1 MRSWGRVRL
10 RVLAH
15 ARGEVLSDAEVRLFM
30 GGFRSQEKVMSLSK
44 LASNVAGG
52 VAYPGHRHFMQR
64 LLSRRGFLEK
74 TGLTAAALAA
84 AGLLPEV
91 ARSATISSAASTAH
105 GHNSTTTATPLP
117 IPGGLQLLGPSG
129 PLFHIFLPATGVEPS
144 TITNFNGFIGW
155 AAVGGKGTHTV
166 TGQAPE
172 HLPFEAD
179 VRFMRGEFVGAD
191 GRNHH
196 GAFAFI

>member
-1 MRSWGRVRL
+1 MN
-10 RVLAH
+10 
-15 ARGEVLSDAEVRLFM
+15 
-30 GGFRSQEKVMSLSK
+30 LSK
-44 LASNVAGG
+44 LASNEATGM
-52 VAYPGHRHFMQR
+52 AFPGHVHFALR
-64 LLSRRGFLEK
+64 LLSRRRFFEK
-74 TGLTAAALAA
+74 TGLTVGALAA
-84 AGLLPEV
+84 SGLVPEL
-91 ARSATISSAASTAH
+91 AWSSPVRTSASTTH
-105 GHNSTTTATPLP
+105 GHQSTTTAAPLP
-117 IPGGLQLLGPSG
+117 IPGGIQPLGPSG
-129 PLFHIFLPATGVEPS
+129 PLFHVFLPATGVEPS

-155 AAVGGKGTHTV
+155 AAMGGMGTHTV

>member
-1 MRSWGRVRL
+1 MNPNNLV
-10 RVLAH
+10 
-15 ARGEVLSDAEVRLFM
+15 
-30 GGFRSQEKVMSLSK
+30 
-44 LASNVAGG
+44 SNLAGG
-52 VAYPGHRHFMQR
+52 VVYPGHRHFTQR

-74 TGLTAAALAA
+74 TGLTAVALAA

-91 ARSATISSAASTAH
+91 ARSATITSAASTPQ
-105 GHNSTTTATPLP
+105 GRKSTTTATPLP

-129 PLFHIFLPATGVEPS
+129 PLFHVFLPATGAEPS

-155 AAVGGKGTHTV
+155 AAVGGMGMHTV
-166 TGQAPE
+166 TGEAPE

>member
-1 MRSWGRVRL
+1 MN
-10 RVLAH
+10 
-15 ARGEVLSDAEVRLFM
+15 LSAL
-30 GGFRSQEKVMSLSK
+30 
-44 LASNVAGG
+44 G
-52 VAYPGHRHFMQR
+52 VPYAGHRHFTHR
-64 LLSRRGFLEK
+64 LLSRRGFLER
-74 TGLTAAALAA
+74 TGLTAGALAA

-91 ARSATISSAASTAH
+91 ARSAAVRSAALTTH
-105 GHNSTTTATPLP
+105 GRKSTTTATPLP
-117 IPGGLQLLGPSG
+117 IPGGVQLLGPSG
-129 PLFHIFLPATGVEPS
+129 PLFHLFLPATGAEPS

-155 AAVGGKGTHTV
+155 AAVGGMGTHTV
-166 TGQAPE
+166 SGKAPE

>member
-1 MRSWGRVRL
+1 
-10 RVLAH
+10 
-15 ARGEVLSDAEVRLFM
+15 
-30 GGFRSQEKVMSLSK
+30 
-44 LASNVAGG
+44 
-52 VAYPGHRHFMQR
+52 
-64 LLSRRGFLEK
+64 SRRWVLQK

-84 AGLLPEV
+84 AGLRPEV
-91 ARSATISSAASTAH
+91 ARSATISSAASTTH
-105 GHNSTTTATPLP
+105 GRKSTTTATPLP

-166 TGQAPE
+166 IGQAPE

-179 VRFMRGEFVGAD
+179 VRFVSGEVDGPCGRRRRGA
-191 GRNHH
+191 
-196 GAFAFI
+196 A

>member
-1 MRSWGRVRL
+1 MA
-10 RVLAH
+10 LA
-15 ARGEVLSDAEVRLFM
+15 
-30 GGFRSQEKVMSLSK
+30 K
-44 LASNVAGG
+44 LPWNG
-52 VAYPGHRHFMQR
+52 VAYSGHDHFAQR

-74 TGLTAAALAA
+74 TGLTVAALAG

-91 ARSATISSAASTAH
+91 VRSATINPAASTIR
-105 GHNSTTTATPLP
+105 GRNGTTTATPVP

-129 PLFHIFLPATGVEPS
+129 PLFHFFLPATGAEPS

-155 AAVGGKGTHTV
+155 AAVGGMGTHTV
-166 TGQAPE
+166 AGSAPE

-179 VRFMRGEFVGAD
+179 VRFMQGEFVGTD

>member
-1 MRSWGRVRL
+1 L
-10 RVLAH
+10 LPH
-15 ARGEVLSDAEVRLFM
+15 RLFS
-30 GGFRSQEKVMSLSK
+30 GPVLVLFAKGDEDHSQENVMSLRK
-44 LASNVAGG
+44 LGSNLAA
-52 VAYPGHRHFMQR
+52 VAYPGHPHFAKR

-74 TGLTAAALAA
+74 SGITLGVLAASGMVPELARAAALK
-84 AGLLPEV
+84 
-91 ARSATISSAASTAH
+91 TH
-105 GHNSTTTATPLP
+105 GTNSTTSATPVP

-129 PLFHIFLPATGVEPS
+129 PLFHIFLPSPGAEPS
-144 TITNFNGFIGW
+144 TITNFNGFVGW
-155 AAVGGKGTHTV
+155 AAVGGMGTHTV